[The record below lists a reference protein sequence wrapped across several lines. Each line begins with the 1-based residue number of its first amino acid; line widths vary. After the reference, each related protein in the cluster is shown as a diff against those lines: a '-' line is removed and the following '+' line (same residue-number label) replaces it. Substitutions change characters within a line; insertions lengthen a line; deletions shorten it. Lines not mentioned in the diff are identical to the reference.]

1 MSFIMSSGYTALNS
15 VFFFGYLANFAAEV
29 ARIDS
34 VNFYCRKPAGS
45 IALFTNARGSLGSEI
60 LSGLDSPIFMS
71 ALTEYGSG
79 LSSPSPATDLI
90 DAAPAV

>member
-1 MSFIMSSGYTALNS
+1 MSSGYTALNS

-45 IALFTNARGSLGSEI
+45 IALFTNARGSLGSDS
-60 LSGLDSPIFMS
+60 LPGLDSPIFMS

-79 LSSPSPATDLI
+79 LSSSSPATDLI